1 MRAGSRIY
9 HTKCFRC
16 YICNKQLEPGEEYA
30 MREEGLL
37 CKIDNEVSEK
47 SNGSIITQASLNQ
60 IVSTQPPPNA
70 SVSSLH
76 GQQMSQ
82 ASSSV
87 MIMSTSCQ
95 NITNL
100 QQPTASMMGANK
112 MMLKCGD
119 DMNGQADYEGN
130 ILVVFAF
137 LLLLLLLLNEAIKTI
152 RKSLKK

>member
-37 CKIDNEVSEK
+37 CKIDNEVCEK
-47 SNGSIITQASLNQ
+47 SNGSIITQAPLNQ
-60 IVSTQPPPNA
+60 IVAPSPNA
-70 SVSSLH
+70 ASSLH

-82 ASSSV
+82 SSSSV

-100 QQPTASMMGANK
+100 QQPTSSIMGASK

-119 DMNGQADYEGN
+119 DMNGQTDYEG
-130 ILVVFAF
+130 IYLRELIF
-137 LLLLLLLLNEAIKTI
+137 LLLLLLHEAI
-152 RKSLKK
+152 